1 MDYHDYSYKEL
12 EHLRFL
18 DLSLLTLWAALVYL
32 TVANWNPAPELA
44 RELQEL
50 KLNTK
55 KLVSENLTAI
65 ELEDTIDDELVS
77 ARPLRASLA
86 ELKYSKQDS
95 YNISFRV
102 DIDNLS
108 LKRLSRISSKPT
120 NKTTMTIGEIRAYL
134 LSAAWEVEQIEKIA
148 DGFQLSPECTLVIGE
163 FQAKIAADKSNDSR
177 SFFPARIKTR
187 WLTLNLASIKILK
200 WPLAQGKTGQA
211 ELSINIDLSEYWIGK
226 DSEGTNHTSK
236 SCSTV
241 FSFES
246 MRTSAQ
252 SGLSNW
258 FGNRYKN
265 IMSNWENLNNRT
277 LPDAESWIEWLRV
290 AGISGQQLSVF
301 GIVIGKSGARH
312 VFLFGLIISLAIC
325 LYMLIYS
332 FRLRKYVLCSD
343 YSQFLTP
350 WMASMNLIH
359 TRIISF
365 VSMVLL
371 PAVSCFLSLW
381 RIFGLAPSYSLLI
394 CLGFGIPFY
403 CVYSLAGKIAA
414 KIDLRGP

>member
-1 MDYHDYSYKEL
+1 
-12 EHLRFL
+12 
-18 DLSLLTLWAALVYL
+18 
-32 TVANWNPAPELA
+32 
-44 RELQEL
+44 
-50 KLNTK
+50 
-55 KLVSENLTAI
+55 
-65 ELEDTIDDELVS
+65 
-77 ARPLRASLA
+77 
-86 ELKYSKQDS
+86 
-95 YNISFRV
+95 
-102 DIDNLS
+102 
-108 LKRLSRISSKPT
+108 
-120 NKTTMTIGEIRAYL
+120 
-134 LSAAWEVEQIEKIA
+134 
-148 DGFQLSPECTLVIGE
+148 
-163 FQAKIAADKSNDSR
+163 
-177 SFFPARIKTR
+177 
-187 WLTLNLASIKILK
+187 
-200 WPLAQGKTGQA
+200 
-211 ELSINIDLSEYWIGK
+211 
-226 DSEGTNHTSK
+226 
-236 SCSTV
+236 
-241 FSFES
+241 
-246 MRTSAQ
+246 
-252 SGLSNW
+252 
-258 FGNRYKN
+258 
-265 IMSNWENLNNRT
+265 